1 MQIITD
7 LLLDTITTDARKSPR
22 LRSNYNLHISDQSSC
37 HRLFNAIEPGSYI
50 RPHRHLDPEKD
61 ETFIMVRGRLGIVTF
76 DDSGAVTGCALI
88 SAAGSQVAA
97 TISHGVYHTAL
108 ALDSGS
114 IFFEAKGG
122 PYLPLTEEELGGFA
136 PQENSPECALYL
148 ERARALFQ

>member
-1 MQIITD
+1 MEYPMSTSKYCMV
-7 LLLDTITTDARKSPR
+7 LA
-22 LRSNYNLHISDQSSC
+22 SNKLM
-37 HRLFNAIEPGSYI
+37 LSYLAYGY
-50 RPHRHLDPEKD
+50 RA
-61 ETFIMVRGRLGIVTF
+61 GLGIVTF